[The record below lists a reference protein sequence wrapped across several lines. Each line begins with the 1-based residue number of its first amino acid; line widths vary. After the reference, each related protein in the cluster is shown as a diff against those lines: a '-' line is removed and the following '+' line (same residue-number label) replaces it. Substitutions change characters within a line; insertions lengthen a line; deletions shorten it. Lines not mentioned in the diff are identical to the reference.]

1 MRLPLTRLLF
11 LAMSAIPVAVTA
23 QSSGMPPAAAAD
35 APATIPA
42 TAAAATPVADAAA
55 TTTAAAATNDAAASP
70 PASDLAAATAS
81 AAGPRLDALPPSAA
95 GRPLPEVIDT
105 YVRDGLA
112 ANLGLR
118 AATLDVERSQAALD
132 AARARFLPEAEFT
145 ARYTRAEGGRLIELP
160 LAALLNPAYAT
171 LNELLVASG
180 RPAGFPQ
187 IEDRGF
193 GLIREKEQDTRITL
207 RQPLYAPAIPAAVRA
222 QRALLEGSEYARLA
236 FARRLK
242 RDITVAYLGWLQ
254 ASKTVGIVDS
264 SRALLVENLR
274 VNDSLFRNG
283 RITEDQV
290 LRARAEL
297 LAVEQQLRE
306 ARNGRAQARS
316 YLNFLLNRDLDA
328 ALEPA
333 EPADEVERTAYDLA
347 QLRANALDNRPEL
360 AQLDRLVAASRA
372 QADLARA
379 ARRPT
384 LALGT
389 DAGTQGE
396 RYEFG
401 RGRNFAT
408 VSLLLNWTLF
418 DGGARRADQRAAD
431 AGVRLAGT
439 RRDEL
444 AQQVQLEVQQA
455 LDELET
461 TADSLRTAEARA
473 AAARAGFHIAGRKRD
488 EGAISQVEFIDARN
502 ALTGAELNLNL
513 TRLQLLGRQAELDY
527 ATAAGLLPAALGV
540 PQP

>member
-1 MRLPLTRLLF
+1 MRRTTASLPDFVDSRLTVGRVKSGAERATYRQIWRRCALLAAFLLPLAANSF
-11 LAMSAIPVAVTA
+11 AQSASAQQASPPPAAVTA
-23 QSSGMPPAAAAD
+23 PA
-35 APATIPA
+35 
-42 TAAAATPVADAAA
+42 
-55 TTTAAAATNDAAASP
+55 
-70 PASDLAAATAS
+70 
-81 AAGPRLDALPPSAA
+81 AAGPRLDALPPAPAA
-95 GRPLPEVIDT
+95 SRPLPQVIDD
-105 YVRDGLA
+105 YVRAGLA

-118 AATLDVERSQAALD
+118 AAALDVERSQAALD
-132 AARARFLPEAEFT
+132 AARARFFPEATLE
-145 ARYTRAEGGRLIELP
+145 ARYTRAEGGRVIELP
-160 LAALLNPAYAT
+160 FADLVNPIYAT
-171 LNELLVASG
+171 LNQLLAASG
-180 RPAGFPQ
+180 RPAEFPQ

-193 GLIREKEQDTRITL
+193 GLVREQEQDTRLTL

-222 QRALLEGSEYARLA
+222 QRALLEGNEYARLA

-242 RDITVAYLGWLQ
+242 RDVTTGYLGWLQ
-254 ASKTVGIVDS
+254 ATHTVAIVDS
-264 SRALLVENLR
+264 SRGLLAENLR

-283 RITEDQV
+283 KITQDQV

-306 ARNGRAQARS
+306 ARNGAAQARS
-316 YLNFLLNRDLDA
+316 YLNFLLNRELEA
-328 ALEPA
+328 PLEPA
-333 EPADEVERTAYDLA
+333 EPADEIERTAYDLA
-347 QLRANALDNRPEL
+347 QLRANALDSRPEI

-379 ARRPT
+379 ARKPT
-384 LALGT
+384 LALGA

-418 DGGARRADQRAAD
+418 DGGARRADVRAAD
-431 AGVRLAGT
+431 ASERRA
-439 RRDEL
+439 RAQRDEL

-455 LDELET
+455 LDRLET

-473 AAARAGFHIAGRKRD
+473 EAAQAGFRIASRKRD

-513 TRLQLLGRQAELDY
+513 TRFQLLGRQAELDY
-527 ATAAGLLPAALGV
+527 ATAAGALPVDFGAPA
-540 PQP
+540 P

>member
-1 MRLPLTRLLF
+1 MRRSLTRLLF
-11 LAMSAIPVAVTA
+11 LASSAIPMAAMTA
-23 QSSGMPPAAAAD
+23 QSAAA
-35 APATIPA
+35 P
-42 TAAAATPVADAAA
+42 TAAAAAAAVTTRATAA
-55 TTTAAAATNDAAASP
+55 TTATATAVTTDVAAAPETSDVAAAVVP
-70 PASDLAAATAS
+70 
-81 AAGPRLDALPPSAA
+81 AAGPRLDALPPSPA

-132 AARARFLPEAEFT
+132 AARARFLPEAEFA

-160 LAALLNPAYAT
+160 LAALLNPAYST
-171 LNELLVASG
+171 LNELLAASG

-187 IEDRGF
+187 IEDRSF

-254 ASKTVGIVDS
+254 ASKTVDIVDS
-264 SRALLVENLR
+264 SRALLAENLR

-306 ARNGRAQARS
+306 ARNGQAQARS
-316 YLNFLLNRDLDA
+316 YLNFLLNRDLDT
-328 ALEPA
+328 ALESA

-372 QADLARA
+372 QVELARA
-379 ARRPT
+379 ARQPT
-384 LALGT
+384 LALGA

-431 AGVRLAGT
+431 AGARLAHT

-455 LDELET
+455 LDQLET

-473 AAARAGFHIAGRKRD
+473 AAARAGFRIAGRKRD

-513 TRLQLLGRQAELDY
+513 TRFQLLGRQAELDY
-527 ATAAGLLPAALGV
+527 ATAAGPLPAALGV